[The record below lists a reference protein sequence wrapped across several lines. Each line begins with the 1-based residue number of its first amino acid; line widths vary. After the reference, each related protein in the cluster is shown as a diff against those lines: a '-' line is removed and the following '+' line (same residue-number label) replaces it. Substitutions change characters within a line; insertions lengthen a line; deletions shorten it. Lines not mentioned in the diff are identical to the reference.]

1 MEIKANVGVWSHRSF
16 QKVGSY
22 LCYFE
27 ELRDSCHSS
36 EEFLVDVKALL
47 ALSFLHV
54 KVLLCDVKR
63 VT

>member
-1 MEIKANVGVWSHRSF
+1 MSKKFDHTEVS
-16 QKVGSY
+16 KVGSY
-22 LCYFE
+22 RRYFKE
-27 ELRDSCHSS
+27 FRDSCHSS
-36 EEFLVDVKALL
+36 EEFLVDVKALF